1 MKVKKCHAFFV
12 CVNTQHLSG
21 TSTINYY
28 HKPDGAGWEIT
39 RREKSFMRKNN
50 FLLYCFLFFSAAF
63 FGACSH
69 EKLPTVSTGVITDIS
84 STTATAS
91 GTVLDDGTDV
101 IVRGL
106 CYSFSD
112 SLPSV
117 EGLHTTDGNGP
128 GVFSS
133 QLSDLQPNTTYDVRA
148 YATNS
153 IGTAYGNTVKFT
165 TLEDEGTELSNYA
178 QMLCIPQGW
187 IMSAAVSTPGYLC
200 HDGTVVTNLFEG
212 YLFDFETDD
221 IVVFNPD
228 GTIIAN
234 PGNLI
239 PDYDLYLGEYDTDEF
254 PHTTSVIGNWSF
266 IGENEPPTEISM
278 QIPFFY
284 DRIPE
289 ECRIVSLSE
298 NEFVIKVFL
307 PNEQT
312 ADPHYEFC
320 ITYVPANSEEAAKTK
335 IQKLNTESQ
344 HVLKL
349 SSYR

>member
-1 MKVKKCHAFFV
+1 
-12 CVNTQHLSG
+12 
-21 TSTINYY
+21 
-28 HKPDGAGWEIT
+28 
-39 RREKSFMRKNN
+39 MRKNN

-63 FGACSH
+63 FCACSH
-69 EKLPTVSTGVITDIS
+69 EKLPTVSTGIITDIS

-133 QLSDLQPNTTYDVRA
+133 QLSDLQPNTTYYVRA

-187 IMSAAVSTPGYLC
+187 VMSAAVSDPAYLL
-200 HDGTVVTNLFEG
+200 HDGTRVSNLFEG
-212 YLFDFETDD
+212 FIFDFETDD
-221 IVVFNPD
+221 IIVFNTD

-239 PDYDLYLGEYDTDEF
+239 PDYDWEWVISNGEYGTDEF
-254 PHTTSVIGNWSF
+254 PLTTSVIGNWSF

-298 NEFVIKVFL
+298 NEFVIKYVFVQE
-307 PNEQT
+307 PN
-312 ADPHYEFC
+312 YEFC
-320 ITYVPANSEEAAKTK
+320 ITYVPADSEEAAKTK
-335 IQKLNTESQ
+335 IQKRNTKSQ